1 VVPFLGLDQQRF
13 VDVMVFLI
21 VGDTLRSTT
30 VASMLVKS
38 LVFGIVAAV
47 VQP

>member
-13 VDVMVFLI
+13 VDVIVFLI
-21 VGDTLRSTT
+21 VGDTLRST
-30 VASMLVKS
+30 VASVLVKS